1 MLKLVQCLFLNQKYS
16 FIIDAKYYLSL
27 LLLNLLKYS
36 PALVHGDAKMDHSC
50 LIIDSCDISSCKG
63 AVLHLAGFTIM
74 KNSVIRTAGNGICRY
89 GTVWLEDDPCT
100 FKEKEKMPKYA
111 FTNNTFK
118 FSKLAALNELMD
130 THFGF
135 FGPGLRKLILST
147 LPEPRWSTMITAN
160 SSEEIYNPS
169 ISPRQL

>member
-16 FIIDAKYYLSL
+16 FIIYAKYYLSL

-100 FKEKEKMPKYA
+100 FKEKENIKNLINMQLWYSNDINHKIEPTKILKIIQ
-111 FTNNTFK
+111 K
-118 FSKLAALNELMD
+118 F
-130 THFGF
+130 
-135 FGPGLRKLILST
+135 
-147 LPEPRWSTMITAN
+147 
-160 SSEEIYNPS
+160 
-169 ISPRQL
+169 